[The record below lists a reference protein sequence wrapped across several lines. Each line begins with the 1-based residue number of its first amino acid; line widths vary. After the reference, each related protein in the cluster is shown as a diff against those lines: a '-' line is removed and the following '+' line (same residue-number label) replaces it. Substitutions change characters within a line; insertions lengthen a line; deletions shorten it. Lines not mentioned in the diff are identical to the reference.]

1 MENAF
6 FFIYRWYVNICI
18 SRLSLVAN
26 KKSRVHFPAFCFDQ
40 VTSSSHL
47 PRSKAGLLWFCIG
60 LVGFCT
66 FFGLPEN
73 FYLDDTQH
81 AWCLLLVSHL
91 LISDR
96 GSSPLP
102 TNEPFFWAHSPR
114 TMPSPARAPST
125 SPNILHQ
132 TWQYKWKQ
140 YRSDHIHSKDSFHPF
155 RSCFAPFFD
164 ILKIGS
170 DKFKGNVTRLEY
182 SSLKMYANKQ
192 NMTESWQVTKK
203 NTRYICVSWAL
214 LHDVQVKSMPGW
226 IF

>member
-1 MENAF
+1 MQF
-6 FFIYRWYVNICI
+6 FSIYRWYVNICI

-40 VTSSSHL
+40 VNSSSHL

-66 FFGLPEN
+66 FLDCPRIFTWMIHNMPGACSWYLTCWSVIEGLHRCQPTNPSFGLTRPE
-73 FYLDDTQH
+73 Q
-81 AWCLLLVSHL
+81 C
-91 LISDR
+91 
-96 GSSPLP
+96 P
-102 TNEPFFWAHSPR
+102 
-114 TMPSPARAPST
+114 PARAPST

-132 TWQYKWKQ
+132 TWEYKWKQ

-170 DKFKGNVTRLEY
+170 DKFKGNVTRLE
-182 SSLKMYANKQ
+182 
-192 NMTESWQVTKK
+192 
-203 NTRYICVSWAL
+203 
-214 LHDVQVKSMPGW
+214 
-226 IF
+226 